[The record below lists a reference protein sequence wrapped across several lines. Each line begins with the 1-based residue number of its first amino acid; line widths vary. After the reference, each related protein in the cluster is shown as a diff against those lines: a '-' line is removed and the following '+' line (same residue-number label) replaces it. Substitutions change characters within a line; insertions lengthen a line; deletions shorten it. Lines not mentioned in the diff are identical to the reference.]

1 MTKITILSLDT
12 LLTVIDFSSECFECF
27 RMIMG
32 LLVEYE
38 INVGLFNFNISL
50 GRVLFPATAYLQL
63 VWETLAMMKGPIF
76 FDMNVEFEDIRF
88 LRATAMSKN
97 QAIELNIMVHTGTGQ
112 FEITENSTAVVT
124 GKITECPKM
133 GPFRALPP
141 LPPTEFPIMQERDFY
156 KELRLRG
163 YHYSGAFRSVLEARG
178 DGLYG
183 KVRWDLNWISFMDCL
198 LQINILSKDSRS
210 LLLPTRYKFVH
221 LQIYPENCP

>member
-1 MTKITILSLDT
+1 MIF
-12 LLTVIDFSSECFECF
+12 LLNHYFFISVVAKVYS
-27 RMIMG
+27 
-32 LLVEYE
+32 
-38 INVGLFNFNISL
+38 NFQTTFL
-50 GRVLFPATAYLQL
+50 GRVLFPATGYLQL

-97 QAIELNIMVHTGTGQ
+97 QSVDFNIMVHTGTGQ

-124 GKITECPKM
+124 GKITEIPKM
-133 GPFRALPP
+133 APFTALPP
-141 LPPTEFPIMQERDFY
+141 LPATEFPIMQERDFY

-163 YHYSGAFRSVLEARG
+163 YHYSGAFRSVMEARG

-210 LLLPTRYKFVH
+210 LLLPTR
-221 LQIYPENCP
+221 